1 MLTRVFPSGSAPV
14 TRRRL
19 LVGAVGV
26 PLLLSASACTED
38 APADLPADPDRDA
51 LQAARDVEAATL
63 VSLENWPAE
72 DVGSSAVTPAAA
84 RTVVSAH
91 VDVLDQTLGQPL
103 GQPLSRAP
111 TASGAESYEL
121 DRTLSTGQVVALLD
135 SAADAHTRALR
146 GASPEISPLL
156 ASIAA
161 SDAAL
166 AAAIRQSSR

>member
-38 APADLPADPDRDA
+38 APAELPADPDRDA

-91 VDVLDQTLGQPL
+91 VDVLDQTLSQP
-103 GQPLSRAP
+103 PSRAP
-111 TASGAESYEL
+111 TASRSESYEL

-135 SAADAHTRALR
+135 SAADDHTRALR